1 MSVPPLTYQQILA
14 QHYEE
19 SAKDLLVYQGED
31 DVQPRDDIDPHNVST
46 SVGMTLT
53 NPEDFNK
60 FGGNRNDEQIT
71 VKPKEFEDKGKTSV
85 RYSKDV
91 KTDVFCVDT
100 RFRSYAA
107 PGIPAPPSTL
117 NTNKSYVSPILASA
131 TSLTS
136 DFQFHIQRMVR
147 NVISV
152 NLTSFELPNTF
163 FNLVDIRN
171 NYFFYIRYGPYDPS
185 VAVGSLP
192 LNATFFDSSGFK
204 TAPLTPY
211 QIPITNVSGL
221 VTRMSVVFDNGFGPT
236 ILPGIPY
243 YILSIKIATKSSYAA
258 ITVTDRINGTEPILL
273 DINASTSS
281 TATASYYT
289 QVPVFITDVNLSST
303 PSLTAQFGSPGQNG
317 FYYSNT
323 SIIPAINKSLKNLGI
338 TDLNVSYSNGYC
350 VFNNTSVNT
359 YTLNFSP
366 TSSEVNPQIYA
377 TLGSMLGFNGLV
389 YQLDKIDT
397 TPPTESPCDFQCGQI
412 SSCQCYGILA
422 SEDEINMNADPCI
435 YLGLAD
441 WDNIRHESIND
452 SYFVA
457 FTRIPIIAQKGKLIF
472 DNLIT
477 NTVTKKYFFTQ
488 PTNLQQFEIKLMD
501 ISGNILLMPNTNWTM
516 VLEME
521 EILSQALYEKMREL

>member
-19 SAKDLLVYQGED
+19 SARDLLVQQNENQGELEENGG
-31 DVQPRDDIDPHNVST
+31 IDAHNTSA
-46 SVGMTLT
+46 SVGMTLP

-71 VKPKEFEDKGKTSV
+71 IKPKDFVDLGKTSV
-85 RYSKDV
+85 RYNKDV

-107 PGIPAPPSTL
+107 PGVPAAPSTL
-117 NTNKSYVSPILASA
+117 NTNKSYVSPVLATA

-171 NYFFYIRYGPYDPS
+171 NYFFYIRYGPYDSS
-185 VAVGSLP
+185 VPVSSLP
-192 LNATFFDSSGFK
+192 LIAGFFDSINK
-204 TAPLTPY
+204 TAPLTAY
-211 QIPITNVSGL
+211 QIPITDVSGL
-221 VTRMSVVFDNGFGPT
+221 VTRMSIVFDNGFGST

-243 YILSIKIATKSSYAA
+243 YILSIKTATKSSYSA
-258 ITVTDRINGTEPILL
+258 ITVTDRINGTDPILL
-273 DINASTSS
+273 NITSQTSS

-289 QVPVFITDVNLSST
+289 QVPVFITDVNLTST
-303 PSLTAQFGSPGQNG
+303 PTLIQQLGTVGQNG

-323 SIIPAINKSLKNLGI
+323 SIIPAINKSLKSIGI
-338 TDLNVSYSNGYC
+338 TDINVSYSNGYC

-359 YTLNFSP
+359 YTLNFTP
-366 TSSEVNPQIYA
+366 TTSEVNPQIYA
-377 TLGSMLGFNGLV
+377 TLGSMLGFNSTI

-397 TPPTESPCDFQCGQI
+397 TPPAESPCDFQCGQI
-412 SSCQCYGILA
+412 SSCQCYGILT
-422 SEDEINMNADPCI
+422 SEDEINMNSDPCI
-435 YLGLAD
+435 YLALAD

-452 SYFVA
+452 SYF
-457 FTRIPIIAQKGKLIF
+457 IAVFI
-472 DNLIT
+472 
-477 NTVTKKYFFTQ
+477 
-488 PTNLQQFEIKLMD
+488 
-501 ISGNILLMPNTNWTM
+501 
-516 VLEME
+516 
-521 EILSQALYEKMREL
+521 